1 MKKRKIVNKS
11 KFYKTMLTISL
22 IANFVLGFTLLVS
35 SGLFSKILDYI
46 LIIY

>member
-1 MKKRKIVNKS
+1 MKKKIVNKT
-11 KFYKTMLTISL
+11 KFYKTIFTISL
-22 IANFVLGFTLLVS
+22 MVNFMLVFTLLVS

>member
-22 IANFVLGFTLLVS
+22 IVNFMLVFALLAS
-35 SGLFSKILDYI
+35 NGILSKVLDYI
-46 LIIY
+46 LVIY

>member
-1 MKKRKIVNKS
+1 MKKLKIVNKR

-22 IANFVLGFTLLVS
+22 YINFLLMLAVMGVT
-35 SGLFSKILDYI
+35 GLLSKILDYI